1 QGKVAEL
8 FSKNS
13 ITLEPALAR
22 RLGSVLEMAL
32 LLHRQPCG
40 SLARRYYA
48 AEPDPLNR
56 EERPVQATKM
66 DFLFD
71 LSRRSR
77 DLLGIGA
84 GLRRQHGT
92 EVSLRGSDR

>member
-1 QGKVAEL
+1 MRPAGHGALAAGCRGNVAEL
-8 FSKNS
+8 FSRKP
-13 ITLEPALAR
+13 ITLELALCR
-22 RLGSVLEMAL
+22 RPGSVLEIGL
-32 LLHRQPCG
+32 LLRRQPCG

-56 EERPVQATKM
+56 EERPVQATEV

-71 LSRRSR
+71 LPRRSR

-84 GLRRQHGT
+84 GL
-92 EVSLRGSDR
+92 